1 MDERRRIVNVSLDEG
16 TVGRRSPEIE
26 HDRAVAIFDLLE
38 ENYFSPSNGELGP
51 FSLYLSL
58 VENRL
63 QVYVRDEDDLEIFKF
78 NLPLSSFRSVIKDY
92 FLICESYY
100 DAIKAA
106 SPSKIEAIDMAR
118 RGLHNEGSEILKD
131 RLHEHVEVDFDTARQ
146 LFTLICV
153 LHIR

>member
-118 RGLHNEGSEILKD
+118 RGLHNEGSKILKD

>member
-16 TVGRRSPEIE
+16 PVGRRSPEIE

-38 ENYFSPSNGELGP
+38 ENFFSPANGELGP

-58 VENRL
+58 AENRL
-63 QVYVRDEDDLEIFKF
+63 QVDVRDEGDLEIFEF

-118 RGLHNEGSEILKD
+118 RGLHNEGSEILKE
-131 RLHEHVEVDFDTARQ
+131 RLGEHVEVDFDTARQ

>member
-38 ENYFSPSNGELGP
+38 ENYFSPSNGELSP

-58 VENRL
+58 AENRL
-63 QVYVRDEDDLEIFKF
+63 QVYVRDEADLEIFKF

-118 RGLHNEGSEILKD
+118 RGLHNEGSKILKD

>member
-1 MDERRRIVNVSLDEG
+1 MDERRRIVNVFLDEKS
-16 TVGRRSPEIE
+16 VGRHSPEIE

-38 ENYFSPSNGELGP
+38 ENYFAPANGDLGP
-51 FSLYLSL
+51 FSLHLGL
-58 VENRL
+58 EENRL
-63 QVYVRDEDDLEIFKF
+63 RFDVRDEADMEMFDF
-78 NLPLSSFRSVIKDY
+78 NLPMSNFRSIIKDY

-118 RGLHNEGSEILKD
+118 RGLHNEGSELLSVRLKD
-131 RLHEHVEVDFDTARQ
+131 QVEVDFATARQ

>member
-38 ENYFSPSNGELGP
+38 ENFFSPANGELGP
-51 FSLYLSL
+51 FSLHLSL
-58 VENRL
+58 AENRL
-63 QVYVRDEDDLEIFKF
+63 RVDVHDEADLEIFEF

-118 RGLHNEGSEILKD
+118 RGLHNEGSEILKE
-131 RLHEHVEVDFDTARQ
+131 RLAEHVEVDFDTARQ